1 MRVLTVANE
10 TPSRPPLP
18 GPGPSLVPAASHV
31 CRSPARTV
39 LASTRMAVPLSGRV

>member
-18 GPGPSLVPAASHV
+18 GPGPSLPAASHV